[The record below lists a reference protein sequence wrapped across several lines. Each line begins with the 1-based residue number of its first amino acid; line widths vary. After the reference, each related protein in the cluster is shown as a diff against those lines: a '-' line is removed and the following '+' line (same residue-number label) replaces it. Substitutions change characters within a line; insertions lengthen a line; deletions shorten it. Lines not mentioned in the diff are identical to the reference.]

1 MIQTITASAA
11 QGSSMPMILMWVVIG
26 VIFWFFIL
34 RPQKKRQQEIQQ
46 EIQNFRN
53 SITIGSRV
61 VTSGGIYGEVRAI
74 EDVDNILVIEIAKGV
89 NIRVDRNSVYA
100 TVQQDQNK

>member
-1 MIQTITASAA
+1 MIQTIAA
-11 QGSSMPMILMWVVIG
+11 QGGFDMTMILMWVVIG

-34 RPQKKRQQEIQQ
+34 RPQKKRQQ

-74 EDVDNILVIEIAKGV
+74 EDVDNILVIEVAKGV

-100 TVQQDQNK
+100 TAQQDQNK

>member
-1 MIQTITASAA
+1 MIQTIAA
-11 QGSSMPMILMWVVIG
+11 QGGFDMTMILMWVMIG
-26 VIFWFFIL
+26 LIFWFFIF
-34 RPQKKRQQEIQQ
+34 RPQKKRQQ

-100 TVQQDQNK
+100 TAQQDQAK

>member
-1 MIQTITASAA
+1 MIQTIAA
-11 QGSSMPMILMWVVIG
+11 QGGFDMTMILMWVMIG
-26 VIFWFFIL
+26 VIFWFFIF
-34 RPQKKRQQEIQQ
+34 RPQKKRQQ

-74 EDVDNILVIEIAKGV
+74 EDVDNILVIEVAKGV

-100 TVQQDQNK
+100 TAQQDQNK

>member
-1 MIQTITASAA
+1 MT
-11 QGSSMPMILMWVVIG
+11 MILMWVVIG

-34 RPQKKRQQEIQQ
+34 RPQKKRQQEIQ
-46 EIQNFRN
+46 NFRN
-53 SITIGSRV
+53 SIAIGSRV

-74 EDVDNILVIEIAKGV
+74 EDADNILVIEVAKGV

-100 TVQQDQNK
+100 TAQQDQNK

>member
-1 MIQTITASAA
+1 MIQTIAA
-11 QGSSMPMILMWVVIG
+11 QGGFDMTMILMWVMIG
-26 VIFWFFIL
+26 VIFWFFIF
-34 RPQKKRQQEIQQ
+34 RPQKKRQQ

-74 EDVDNILVIEIAKGV
+74 EDVDNILVIEVSKGV
-89 NIRVDRNSVYA
+89 NIRVDRHSVYA
-100 TVQQDQNK
+100 TAQQDQNK

>member
-1 MIQTITASAA
+1 MIQIIAA
-11 QGSSMPMILMWVVIG
+11 QGGFDMTMILMWVMIG
-26 VIFWFFIL
+26 VIFWFFIF
-34 RPQKKRQQEIQQ
+34 RPQKKRQQ

-74 EDVDNILVIEIAKGV
+74 EDVDNILVIEVAKGV

-100 TVQQDQNK
+100 TAQQDQNK

>member
-1 MIQTITASAA
+1 MIQTIAA
-11 QGSSMPMILMWVVIG
+11 QGGFDMTMILMWVVIG

-34 RPQKKRQQEIQQ
+34 RPQKKRQQEIQ
-46 EIQNFRN
+46 NFRN
-53 SITIGSRV
+53 SIAIGSRV

-74 EDVDNILVIEIAKGV
+74 EDADNILVIEVAKGV

-100 TVQQDQNK
+100 TAQQDQNR

>member
-1 MIQTITASAA
+1 MT
-11 QGSSMPMILMWVVIG
+11 MILMWVVIG
-26 VIFWFFIL
+26 LIFWFFIL
-34 RPQKKRQQEIQQ
+34 RPQKKRQQ

-74 EDVDNILVIEIAKGV
+74 EDADNILVIEVSKGV

-100 TVQQDQNK
+100 TAQQDQAK

>member
-1 MIQTITASAA
+1 MIQTIAA
-11 QGSSMPMILMWVVIG
+11 QGGFDMTMILMWVVIG

-34 RPQKKRQQEIQQ
+34 RPQKKRQQ

-74 EDVDNILVIEIAKGV
+74 EDADNILVIEIAKGV

-100 TVQQDQNK
+100 TAQQDQNK

>member
-1 MIQTITASAA
+1 MIQTIAA
-11 QGSSMPMILMWVVIG
+11 QGGFDMIMILGWVMIG
-26 VIFWFFIL
+26 LIFWFFIL
-34 RPQKKRQQEIQQ
+34 RPQKKRQQ

-100 TVQQDQNK
+100 TAQQDQNK

>member
-26 VIFWFFIL
+26 VIFWIFIL
-34 RPQKKRQQEIQQ
+34 RPQKKRQQ

>member
-1 MIQTITASAA
+1 MIQTIAA
-11 QGSSMPMILMWVVIG
+11 QGGFDMTMILMWVVIG

-34 RPQKKRQQEIQQ
+34 RPQKKRQQ

-100 TVQQDQNK
+100 TAQQDQNK

>member
-1 MIQTITASAA
+1 MIQTIAA
-11 QGSSMPMILMWVVIG
+11 QGGFDMTMILMWVVIG

-34 RPQKKRQQEIQQ
+34 RPQKKRQQEIQ
-46 EIQNFRN
+46 NFRN
-53 SITIGSRV
+53 SIAIGSRV

-74 EDVDNILVIEIAKGV
+74 EDVDNILVIEVAKGV

-100 TVQQDQNK
+100 TAQQDQNK

>member
-1 MIQTITASAA
+1 MIQIIAT
-11 QGSSMPMILMWVVIG
+11 QGGFDMTMILMWVMIG

-34 RPQKKRQQEIQQ
+34 RPQKKRQQ

-100 TVQQDQNK
+100 TAQQDQNK

>member
-1 MIQTITASAA
+1 MIQTIAA
-11 QGSSMPMILMWVVIG
+11 QGGFDMTMILMWVMIG
-26 VIFWFFIL
+26 VIFWFFIF
-34 RPQKKRQQEIQQ
+34 RPQRKRQQ

-74 EDVDNILVIEIAKGV
+74 EDADNILVIEVAKGV

-100 TVQQDQNK
+100 TAQQDQNK